1 MHEGPGDILI
11 NELVYRIS
19 HSPNGWTDGDLA
31 FEWMVEDFDRQTKDK
46 ANGETRV
53 LLMDGHSSHYTP
65 ELLDFARSNNIV
77 ILGYPP
83 HCTHAL
89 QGLDVVCFARMKE
102 AWKEEIHEFEDLHRT
117 KVTKGD
123 FTAVFGKAFLRAFTE
138 ETILSAFEK
147 TGVYPFNPEVIT
159 KQQMKTSEPTSTIGS
174 LPIPL
179 PSPVRAIMAVFN
191 HRNLTDFDISPDT
204 HSTTPN
210 PEHNPNL
217 KVTQRLDST
226 VDPSLF
232 TPTKRMRIMAGSLAG
247 TSTGSFLVD
256 KPRITSAQAI
266 GSPIFEQPVVIPD
279 PDWNLLQPSTRS
291 DQTKTELEEQIAK
304 LTLSLDLSRQ
314 QIAAKNSTIESAN
327 AQLAVQAVYNSRLNE
342 ALNTKENKK
351 ENDRTK
357 LFPQG
362 KPRVLTSDQ
371 FFAEVSESK
380 RGREEE
386 AKAKATRAVEREN
399 KKASKA
405 AADVAWKALQD
416 VHKLAVTAWE
426 AKCVVLRG
434 NGMKVKDLPKKP
446 KRPIKPKAT
455 VEVESEISSTD
466 SEQE

>member
-1 MHEGPGDILI
+1 
-11 NELVYRIS
+11 
-19 HSPNGWTDGDLA
+19 
-31 FEWMVEDFDRQTKDK
+31 MVEDFDRQTKDK

-65 ELLDFARSNNIV
+65 ELLDFARSNNII

-123 FTAVFGKAFLRAFTE
+123 FTGVFGKAFLRAFTE
-138 ETILSAFEK
+138 ETIFSAFEK

-191 HRNLTDFDISPDT
+191 HRNLTAFDISPDT
-204 HSTTPN
+204 HTQN
-210 PEHNPNL
+210 PDHNPV
-217 KVTQRLDST
+217 VTQRLDST

-279 PDWNLLQPSTRS
+279 PDWSLIQQPTTSTRS
-291 DQTKTELEEQIAK
+291 DQTKTELKEQIAK

-399 KKASKA
+399 KKISKA
-405 AADVAWKALQD
+405 AAEVTWKTLLE
-416 VHKLAVTAWE
+416 VHKLAVSTWE
-426 AKCVVLRG
+426 AKCVVLRE
-434 NGMKVKDLPKKP
+434 NGTKVKDLPKKP

-455 VEVESEISSTD
+455 VEVESEPSSTE

>member
-1 MHEGPGDILI
+1 
-11 NELVYRIS
+11 
-19 HSPNGWTDGDLA
+19 
-31 FEWMVEDFDRQTKDK
+31 MVEDFDRQTKEK
-46 ANGETRV
+46 AAGETRV

-65 ELLDFARSNNIV
+65 ELLDFARTNNII

-102 AWKEEIHEFEDLHRT
+102 AWKEEIHKFEELHRT

-123 FTAVFGKAFLRAFTE
+123 FTEVFGKAFLKAFTE
-138 ETILSAFEK
+138 ATICSAFEK

-179 PSPVRAIMAVFN
+179 PSPVRAIMAVFS
-191 HRNLTDFDISPDT
+191 HRNLTAFDISLDT
-204 HSTTPN
+204 HTCN
-210 PEHNPNL
+210 PEPTHPQDPELRLN
-217 KVTQRLDST
+217 VLDSA

-232 TPTKRMRIMAGSLAG
+232 TPTKRMRIMANALAG
-247 TSTGSFLVD
+247 TSTGSFLVE
-256 KPRITSAQAI
+256 KPRITSAQVI
-266 GSPIFEQPVVIPD
+266 GSPVFERPAIISN
-279 PDWNLLQPSTRS
+279 PDWSLLQQPPAGSS
-291 DQTKTELEEQIAK
+291 QTKTELEEQIAK
-304 LTLSLDLSRQ
+304 LTISLDLSRQ
-314 QIAAKNSTIESAN
+314 QIAAKDSAIEGAN

-362 KPRVLTSDQ
+362 KPRILTSDQ

-386 AKAKATRAVEREN
+386 ATAKAARAVEREN
-399 KKASKA
+399 KKVLKA
-405 AADVAWKALQD
+405 AADVAWKSQLE

-426 AKCVVLRG
+426 AKCGVLRG

-446 KRPIKPKAT
+446 KRPLKPKAT
-455 VEVESEISSTD
+455 VEVESEPSSSD
-466 SEQE
+466 GELE